1 MKSFPLSEGHLP
13 GLECHEH
20 GEPSVSKASR
30 VPLALKIKRPVPSDQ
45 QTRDS
50 AGTAEDGNSGQR
62 DAWWDKHPERVQ
74 HVPGRGGKCGLLEGT
89 GGWEG
94 GVWKGSPCEES
105 VWSWRRLL
113 IGDSCW
119 FPVASGLSA
128 KKSPSR
134 WGDGGTSCQERK
146 VPLFLSVS
154 SIDVRWQLLLL
165 AS

>member
-50 AGTAEDGNSGQR
+50 AGTAKDGNSGQR

-74 HVPGRGGKCGLLEGT
+74 HVPGGSVACSREQEAGRGAFGREARARKACGH
-89 GGWEG
+89 
-94 GVWKGSPCEES
+94 
-105 VWSWRRLL
+105 
-113 IGDSCW
+113 
-119 FPVASGLSA
+119 
-128 KKSPSR
+128 
-134 WGDGGTSCQERK
+134 GDGFS
-146 VPLFLSVS
+146 SVTRAGS
-154 SIDVRWQLLLL
+154 QWP
-165 AS
+165 